1 MTGETE
7 IFTEGQ
13 APHRLR
19 SPDHNPESRGKG
31 PDRHIAQGPCISFYR
46 KVLPEAHPQK
56 YELSREG
63 PGIKSQGQASLRVS
77 PEKEPSNQG

>member
-46 KVLPEAHPQK
+46 KFFQK
-56 YELSREG
+56 PILRNMNCLE
-63 PGIKSQGQASLRVS
+63 KGQALRVRARHL
-77 PEKEPSNQG
+77 